1 MLLNIDCLL
10 FITMLLNI
18 DASDDSDGEAPPEW
32 TGKLSKQDSHR
43 KGRGGEQSIFQICS
57 DPKKDIIFRMINFSD
72 TLCPTVSDYTGN
84 SSR

>member
-10 FITMLLNI
+10 FTTMLLNI

-43 KGRGGEQSIFQICS
+43 KGRGGEQSIFKYAQILKRTS
-57 DPKKDIIFRMINFSD
+57 FF
-72 TLCPTVSDYTGN
+72 G
-84 SSR
+84 